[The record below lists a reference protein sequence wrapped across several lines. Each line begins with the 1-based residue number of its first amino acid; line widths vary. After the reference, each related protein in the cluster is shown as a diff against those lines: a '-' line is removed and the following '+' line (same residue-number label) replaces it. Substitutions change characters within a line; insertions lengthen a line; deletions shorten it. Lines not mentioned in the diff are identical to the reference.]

1 MPTTPKKK
9 PEGAP
14 VKRAPRKK
22 EAAEAKPVV
31 SEAEEQL
38 ATEAVK
44 GGSFIPAVGRRKTA
58 VARVR
63 LIKNGKGMVTV
74 NGKKMEAM
82 FTTYDL
88 REQVSAPLKVTG
100 QDTMVDVSA
109 KVVGGGIRG
118 QAEAVRHGI
127 ARALIE
133 LNPLFRGSLKKL
145 GYLTRDPRKRERKKF
160 GHKGAR
166 RSPQWSKR

>member
-1 MPTTPKKK
+1 MPTTTPKKK
-9 PEGAP
+9 TDAP
-14 VKRAPRKK
+14 TKRAPRKK
-22 EAAEAKPVV
+22 EGETDVAVT
-31 SEAEEQL
+31 EAEERV
-38 ATEAVK
+38 ATEIVK
-44 GGSFIPAVGRRKTA
+44 AGSFIPAVGRRKTA

-74 NGKKMEAM
+74 NGKKMENI
-82 FTTYDL
+82 FTTFDL
-88 REQVSAPLKVTG
+88 REQVVAPLKVTG
-100 QDTMVDVSA
+100 QETTVDVSA

-133 LNPLFRGSLKKL
+133 LNPVFRGSLKKL